1 MAEYFCN
8 SIGIL
13 QQGSETTGTGNDV
26 IIFMTSIVSLL
37 DDKEGSSN
45 SESEL
50 IPLINYIITALQII
64 RHYLLH

>member
-13 QQGSETTGTGNDV
+13 QQGSETTGTGNYI
-26 IIFMTSIVSLL
+26 IIFITSIVSLL

-45 SESEL
+45 SESEFT
-50 IPLINYIITALQII
+50 PLINYIITTLQII
-64 RHYLLH
+64 HRYLLH

>member
-13 QQGSETTGTGNDV
+13 QQGSETTGTGNNV
-26 IIFMTSIVSLL
+26 IIFMTYIVSLL

-50 IPLINYIITALQII
+50 ISLVNHIITVLQII
-64 RHYLLH
+64 HHYLLH